1 MIETIAA
8 WSADL
13 FFITA
18 SVLSVLSL
26 QRGGRPPFVVGWSF
40 LLAGGVAQLIFMIAA
55 TVRLGAFP
63 IITPW
68 MGASFLSFLITLF
81 AVIVWVKH
89 REPAFLAGAAPV
101 AAFFA
106 IVSAT
111 QRVSPADI
119 AVYADRLSHLRP
131 DIPDAGQM
139 ILQSVWFP
147 AHVTLALS
155 AYALFALAATMGILQ
170 LALHRT
176 LKQKKD
182 VSRIRYLPPLPVV
195 ERIGTNIVLIGI
207 LCLFAGLLIGML
219 GARMVL
225 ESAFLGQPKEL
236 AGLVILLMYGGI
248 EVARVVRKWPGRRS
262 AVAHV
267 VAFGLLV
274 LIFLSSSALAP
285 KLHGF

>member
-40 LLAGGVAQLIFMIAA
+40 LLAGGVFQLVFMIAA

-68 MGASFLSFLITLF
+68 IGASFLSFLITLF

-111 QRVSPADI
+111 QRISPEDM
-119 AVYADRLSHLRP
+119 AVYAERLSHLRP
-131 DIPDAGQM
+131 DVPDAGHM
-139 ILQSVWFP
+139 IMHSVWFP

-155 AYALFALAATMGILQ
+155 AYALFALAATMGLLQ
-170 LALHRT
+170 LVLHRT

-182 VSRIRYLPPLPVV
+182 VRRIRYLPPLPVV
-195 ERIGTNIVLIGI
+195 ERIGTNIVWIGL

-225 ESAFLGQPKEL
+225 ESTLLGEPKEV
-236 AGLVILLMYGGI
+236 AGLLIFLMYGAI
-248 EVARVVRKWPGRRS
+248 EATKSIRKWPGRRT

-267 VAFGLLV
+267 VAFILLV
-274 LIFLSSSALAP
+274 IIFLSSSALAP
-285 KLHGF
+285 KLHGL